1 MINCFHEFICTG
13 LMLPV
18 KAQGWIL
25 LIGTQTC
32 FVWCLY
38 GVLVSKVMPE
48 TGQPV
53 LDWMRRDRYYT
64 FLAPLLLPVA
74 ILAVYLNWVGLK
86 LFRHN

>member
-1 MINCFHEFICTG
+1 
-13 LMLPV
+13 
-18 KAQGWIL
+18 
-25 LIGTQTC
+25 
-32 FVWCLY
+32 
-38 GVLVSKVMPE
+38 MPE